1 MNIIY
6 KTVLLFLCST
16 GIAYAGTST
25 GFGASRTSACAQAKN
40 NASNLSDNVSSSCD
54 CSDRGENANHLD
66 RWICSADHW
75 DNRSSRSSYSD
86 EPSSSSSSYDSSPSR
101 FQNTTPPGQRFVPIQ
116 IPQRSSYLL
125 PGMP

>member
-6 KTVLLFLCST
+6 KIALLLLCTT
-16 GIAYAGTST
+16 GTAYAGVST
-25 GFGASRTSACAQAKN
+25 GYGSSRTSACADAKSS
-40 NASNLSDNVSSSCD
+40 AYSRSDNVSSSCD
-54 CSDRGENANHLD
+54 CSDRGEASNYSTK
-66 RWICSADHW
+66 WVCSADHW
-75 DNRSSRSSYSD
+75 DNRSSRSSYSN

-125 PGMP
+125 PGSP

>member
-6 KTVLLFLCST
+6 KTVLLLLCTT
-16 GIAYAGTST
+16 GIAYAGVST
-25 GFGASRTSACAQAKN
+25 DYGSSRTAACAGAKGSAYN
-40 NASNLSDNVSSSCD
+40 RSDNVSSSCD
-54 CSDRGENANHLD
+54 CSDRGEDASYSN
-66 RWICSADHW
+66 RWICSVDHW
-75 DNRSSRSSYSD
+75 DNRA
-86 EPSSSSSSYDSSPSR
+86 SSSSSSSSSSSDDSSPSR